1 LANVLDAFYGV
12 QLAGDPDAGKTLR
25 THVWTIIR
33 ADPQTLSVLS
43 TVPRRDARS
52 RLAQA

>member
-25 THVWTIIR
+25 TQVWTIIR

-43 TVPRRDARS
+43 TVPRRGARS